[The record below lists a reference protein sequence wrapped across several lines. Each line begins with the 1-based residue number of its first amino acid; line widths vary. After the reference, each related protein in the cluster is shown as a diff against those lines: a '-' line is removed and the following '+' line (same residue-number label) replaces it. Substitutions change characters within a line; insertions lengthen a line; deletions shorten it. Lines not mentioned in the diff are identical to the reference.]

1 MKVLSLFLG
10 IVLAVG
16 CRNIPSRPDQERI
29 DTESAHVDDG
39 SIQVRVQ
46 YETQVETLDRT
57 GREVEADKHVV
68 NGPPVKEWYGKRLGG
83 LGLVRIVTVP
93 HKSIGARNRDR
104 DVTKKH
110 ILAALAHYRLVDYED
125 FRSSTHIPM
134 GASVRIEYRNGISG
148 WVNFFGGVPYTAT
161 LTRNNSRAKY
171 GLRRIFEQPAPADA
185 KNRAAKP

>member
-1 MKVLSLFLG
+1 VKVLPLFLG

-16 CRNIPSRPDQERI
+16 CRNMPSRPDQEPI
-29 DTESAHVDDG
+29 DTESAHVDDV
-39 SIQVRVQ
+39 SIQVRIQ

-57 GREVEADKHVV
+57 GREVEAGKHVV
-68 NGPPVKEWYGKRLGG
+68 DGPPVKEWYGKTLGG

-110 ILAALAHYRLVDYED
+110 ILAALAHYTLVDYED
-125 FRSSTHIPM
+125 FHSSTHIPM

-171 GLRRIFEQPAPADA
+171 GLSRISEQPAPADA